1 MITKISA
8 QKVRCDVKDCKNSA
22 EFCLPSKGKVGK
34 FFLCRNCLDKLVGQA
49 MAFRTPKSPKNTIK
63 KIIDEKEVAN

>member
-1 MITKISA
+1 MITKISQ
-8 QKVRCDVKDCKNSA
+8 QKVRCDVKDCKYAA